1 MKVQKI
7 INWLQD
13 LDPDSD
19 IACLWWTK
27 PSFFEDDWDGEEVSN
42 QMWADICQE
51 FDDWD
56 NAGTDINDWIADA
69 IIEHKQKR
77 SETK

>member
-7 INWLQD
+7 IKWLQD

-56 NAGTDINDWIADA
+56 NAGADINDWIADA